1 VTTGGAAMITSYRS
15 PDFYKT
21 FAYNERRKYLYGLL
35 LEELALVRSQCA
47 TVRVLVFG
55 SYISDK
61 EEPRDIDLLLSLI
74 ADSECVYEV
83 WTKGLRL
90 NHPDEVDVHYYKTQL
105 YIKDAESLLKHFNA
119 NPKNE
124 LYGIA
129 INDAVEIT
137 EF

>member
-1 VTTGGAAMITSYRS
+1 MITSYT
-15 PDFYKT
+15 PDEFRKT
-21 FAYNERRKYLYGLL
+21 FAYNKRRRYLYGLL
-35 LEELALVRSQCA
+35 REELALIKCQCTA
-47 TVRVLVFG
+47 VRVLVFG
-55 SYISDK
+55 SYITDK

-74 ADSECVYEV
+74 AEKERVYEV

-90 NHPDEVDVHYYKTQL
+90 THPDEVDVHYYKTQL
-105 YIKDAESLLKHFNA
+105 YIKDGECLLAHFNA

-129 INDAVEIT
+129 IREAVEII

>member
-1 VTTGGAAMITSYRS
+1 MIVSYTTG
-15 PDFYKT
+15 DFRER
-21 FAYNERRKYLYGLL
+21 FAGNERRRYLYDLFM
-35 LEELALVRSQCA
+35 EELALIRSQCSI
-47 TVRVLVFG
+47 VRVLVFG
-55 SYISDK
+55 SYITDK

-74 ADSECVYEV
+74 AGKDCVYEV

-105 YIKDAESLLKHFNA
+105 YIKDAEGLLRHFNS

-129 INDAVEIT
+129 INDAAEIT

>member
-1 VTTGGAAMITSYRS
+1 MMADGAAMITSYTS
-15 PDFYKT
+15 ADFYKT
-21 FAYNERRKYLYGLL
+21 FAYNERRKHLYGLFM
-35 LEELALVRSQCA
+35 EELEIIRSQCA
-47 TVRVLVFG
+47 IVRVLVFG
-55 SYISDK
+55 SYITGK

-90 NHPDEVDVHYYKTQL
+90 THPDEVDVQYYKTQL

-129 INDAVEIT
+129 INDAAEII